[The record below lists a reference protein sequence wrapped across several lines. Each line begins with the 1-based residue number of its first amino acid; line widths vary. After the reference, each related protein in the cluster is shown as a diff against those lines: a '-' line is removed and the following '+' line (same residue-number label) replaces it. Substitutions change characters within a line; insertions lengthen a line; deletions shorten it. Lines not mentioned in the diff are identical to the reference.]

1 MATQIRSDEMWEKDC
16 QAYDEVRKTCDAFK
30 QKNID
35 GQDKMVM
42 SISSALFGILLAIF
56 DKDLLIKSQISSCW
70 FKILILSN
78 ALTLILVLV
87 SFYMGNKSLDKIVE
101 NARVYLLKNKQ
112 RKMKNHYTC
121 IANTLNKVYLSTTC
135 VTVATLAI
143 IMLQIF

>member
-56 DKDLLIKSQISSCW
+56 DKDLLIESQISSCW

-112 RKMKNHYTC
+112 RKMKNYYAC

>member
-70 FKILILSN
+70 CSGGRWAGQNRN
-78 ALTLILVLV
+78 AWQCLRSWWDRCMIQHPGG
-87 SFYMGNKSLDKIVE
+87 FEKRVE
-101 NARVYLLKNKQ
+101 NTSEAVGE
-112 RKMKNHYTC
+112 M
-121 IANTLNKVYLSTTC
+121 V
-135 VTVATLAI
+135 
-143 IMLQIF
+143 

>member
-1 MATQIRSDEMWEKDC
+1 MLSNK
-16 QAYDEVRKTCDAFK
+16 
-30 QKNID
+30 KNID

-56 DKDLLIKSQISSCW
+56 DKDLLIKGQISSCW

-112 RKMKNHYTC
+112 RKMKNHYAC
-121 IANTLNKVYLSTTC
+121 IANTLNKVYSSTTC

>member
-1 MATQIRSDEMWEKDC
+1 LATQIRSDEMWEKDC

-56 DKDLLIKSQISSCW
+56 DKDLLIESQISSCW

-87 SFYMGNKSLDKIVE
+87 SFYMGNKSLDKIVKMQE
-101 NARVYLLKNKQ
+101 YICLKTNKE
-112 RKMKNHYTC
+112 K
-121 IANTLNKVYLSTTC
+121 
-135 VTVATLAI
+135 
-143 IMLQIF
+143 